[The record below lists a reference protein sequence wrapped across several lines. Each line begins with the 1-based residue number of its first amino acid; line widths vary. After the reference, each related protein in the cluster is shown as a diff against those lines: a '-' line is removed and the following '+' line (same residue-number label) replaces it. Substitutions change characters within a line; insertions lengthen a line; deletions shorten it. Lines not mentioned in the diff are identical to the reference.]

1 MARRKTGGAVDRPTT
16 RERKPYG
23 RLTPKQWGE
32 LLALYAAGATAK
44 ALAVRFRTTE
54 RTIYT
59 HANKAGLLRKQRPWM
74 EPCDLDEAALDAAVR
89 AGRGCEAE
97 APVTGL
103 EDDASLAQAA
113 RAAAE
118 TAIRM
123 LKDAQPTRAYTYARL
138 AGTLERLAR
147 GAAGMAGDGSAD
159 TAGMA
164 RGRQAALDFLREK
177 LRAGDPSTP
186 RSPAGFGRSPSPS
199 GEGEVSGG

>member
-1 MARRKTGGAVDRPTT
+1 MAQRKTGVAVDAPTT

-32 LLALYAAGATAK
+32 LLALYDAGATAK
-44 ALAVRFRTTE
+44 ALAAQFGTTE

-59 HANKAGLLRKQRPWM
+59 HANRAGRLRKDQPSV
-74 EPCDLDEAALDAAVR
+74 EPCTLDDAALEAGVR
-89 AGRGCEAE
+89 AGRGCAAE
-97 APVTGL
+97 APITALG
-103 EDDASLAQAA
+103 DDASLAEAA
-113 RAAAE
+113 RAAAQ

-159 TAGMA
+159 VAGMA
-164 RGRQAALDFLREK
+164 RGRQAALDFLR
-177 LRAGDPSTP
+177 R
-186 RSPAGFGRSPSPS
+186 
-199 GEGEVSGG
+199 EGVV